1 MKYIKHFETW
11 SEANS
16 FFDETDRD
24 FPCIAIADSDK
35 ISIDGHVI
43 YLNWYNEYKTPHEEI
58 VA

>member
-16 FFDETDRD
+16 FFNESNRD
-24 FPCIAIADSDK
+24 FPCIAIVYSNK
-35 ISIDGHVI
+35 ISIDGHI
-43 YLNWYNEYKTPHEEI
+43 YLTWYNEYRTPREEI